1 MVFSSAS
8 GIIVQA
14 ISLIVARMIGGAWR
28 RREVRA
34 IVVVVVQFI
43 LMGEDKRLATFV
55 FADLGSDLLALTFSE
70 LEKIHLSI
78 PVQTA
83 ASAH

>member
-1 MVFSSAS
+1 MVLISAS
-8 GIIVQA
+8 GIVVQA
-14 ISLIVARMIGGAWR
+14 ISLVVARMIGSAWR
-28 RREVRA
+28 RREVRT
-34 IVVVVVQFI
+34 IVIFVVQFI